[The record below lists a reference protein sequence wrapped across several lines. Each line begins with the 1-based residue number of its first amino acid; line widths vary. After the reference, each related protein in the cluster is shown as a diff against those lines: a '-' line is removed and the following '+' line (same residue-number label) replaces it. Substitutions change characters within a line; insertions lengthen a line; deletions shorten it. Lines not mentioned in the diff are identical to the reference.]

1 MHRGPRRREFA
12 FSEISYLRLKGAS
25 EMKSAMKYCENCDKE
40 FDTEETKCPVCG
52 HPLVETEEDH
62 TAEIVATMTTLNI
75 L

>member
-1 MHRGPRRREFA
+1 
-12 FSEISYLRLKGAS
+12 
-25 EMKSAMKYCENCDKE
+25 MKSAMKYCENCDKE